1 MTPISLI
8 GLMIQIALLWVL
20 CPDVR
25 STLPQERFTL
35 PDNRIYRPLFVKT
48 IVITTG
54 LLIAFVVGL
63 PLVESAL
70 VAASPLLITRRIKP
84 DRLLREVDWNLLLMF
99 SGLFILTK
107 ATQQLNLLEPFTRAI
122 GSSAGLLSVTA
133 ILSNPVSNVP
143 AVLLLQPLI
152 AHDNTQSWLLLSAG
166 STLAGNL
173 TIFGSVANLITVEAA
188 AKRGYRLSFF
198 EHLRFGLPVKGMT
211 LAIAYFWLG

>member
-1 MTPISLI
+1 M
-8 GLMIQIALLWVL
+8 GLY
-20 CPDVR
+20 PEVR
-25 STLPQERFTL
+25 STLPQARFTL
-35 PDNRIYRPLFVKT
+35 LDNRVYKPLLVKT

-63 PLVESAL
+63 PLAQSAL
-70 VAASPLLITRRIKP
+70 IAASLLLITRRIKP

-107 ATQQLNLLEPFTRAI
+107 ATQQLNVLEPFTRAI

-133 ILSNPVSNVP
+133 ILSNLVSNVP

-152 AHDNTQSWLLLSAG
+152 AHNDTQSWLLLSAG

-188 AKRGYRLSFF
+188 AKLGYRLSFF
-198 EHLRFGLPVKGMT
+198 EHLRFGLPVTGIT
-211 LAIAYFWLG
+211 LAIAYVWIR